1 MAKVKITGHASG
13 SGVVTVTAPNTSTDR
28 TITLPD
34 ATCTLADN
42 SDVTTKLPLAG
53 GAMTGLLSNTVNVSR
68 AANGIR
74 SNATNLLVE
83 NTHASGAAGLRLK
96 GGSGEASIIYGENNS
111 TDKLYLIPRNDTGKQ
126 VIIDHIGNVGIGRIP
141 AALLHLQ
148 ATVPEIRFT
157 YTGNSGYAHIKSN
170 DNSELIFSAGTTDGQ
185 ERMRIDSTGAV
196 TMPSQPSI
204 AVTGSVGGY
213 TTVNSGSVAPFN
225 TIETQTGGSNYNTST
240 FRYTA
245 PVAGWYHVTFA
256 CLSQSSISQEWLL
269 RKNANTIRRCFEDSD
284 RGWSFST
291 QVYCAVNDYLDIE
304 SNSTN
309 SNNIYMNS
317 GGNTYSWVSYRLL
330 G

>member
-13 SGVVTVTAPNTSTDR
+13 SGVITVTAPNTSTDR

-34 ATCTLADN
+34 ATGTLA
-42 SDVTTKLPLAG
+42 TTADTTDLD
-53 GAMTGLLSNTVNVSR
+53 GAITIN
-68 AANGIR
+68 
-74 SNATNLLVE
+74 E
-83 NTHASGAAGLRLK
+83 SGADVDFRVESDDNANMIFVD
-96 GGSGEASIIYGENNS
+96 GG
-111 TDKLYLIPRNDTGKQ
+111 NDR
-126 VIIDHIGNVGIGRIP
+126 VGIGTATP
-141 AALLHLQ
+141 ARTLHVNSADANIASFEGHQGEGLVISSGTNGQ
-148 ATVPEIRFT
+148 VDIIGYDDGASAYNPIHIR
-157 YTGNSGYAHIKSN
+157 SGTNGVFLH
-170 DNSELIFSAGTTDGQ
+170 T
-185 ERMRIDSTGAV
+185 TGAV

-204 AVTGSVGGY
+204 AVTGNASGY

-240 FRYTA
+240 YRYTA

-309 SNNIYMNS
+309 SNNIYMGS
-317 GGNTYSWVSYRLL
+317 GGNAYSWVSYRLL